1 MGKKDKG
8 REGIFKRMRKAV
20 YGVSK
25 ERERQGTVNFKE
37 KEEEGRNRKFWGEQ
51 RGNQSFEGKE
61 LIDIGKEFNE
71 KGEEGRNREFWEEE
85 KKKTEIGSLE
95 ERNN

>member
-1 MGKKDKG
+1 MCGGGEAGCGVSMGKKDKG

-37 KEEEGRNRKFWGEQ
+37 KEEEGRNRKF
-51 RGNQSFEGKE
+51 
-61 LIDIGKEFNE
+61 
-71 KGEEGRNREFWEEE
+71 
-85 KKKTEIGSLE
+85 
-95 ERNN
+95 

>member
-25 ERERQGTVNFKE
+25 EREHQVR
-37 KEEEGRNRKFWGEQ
+37 
-51 RGNQSFEGKE
+51 
-61 LIDIGKEFNE
+61 
-71 KGEEGRNREFWEEE
+71 
-85 KKKTEIGSLE
+85 
-95 ERNN
+95 